1 MELRLKRVRTNQ
13 EEETAQVQDS
23 NKSLHRALRRAPM
36 MVKEGKISKQLQ
48 NCTAV

>member
-13 EEETAQVQDS
+13 EEEIAQVQDS
-23 NKSLHRALRRAPM
+23 NKSLHTALGSIPV
-36 MVKEGKISKQLQ
+36 MVKEGKIGKQLQ